1 MKASEVES
9 DFDPEDQICKN
20 ILELYGL
27 FFHKFD
33 TSLFEVFVI
42 L

>member
-1 MKASEVES
+1 MKAS

-20 ILELYGL
+20 ILELYDL

-33 TSLFEVFVI
+33 TCLLEVFVI

>member
-1 MKASEVES
+1 MKASEVEF

-20 ILELYGL
+20 ILELYDL
-27 FFHKFD
+27 LFHKFD
-33 TSLFEVFVI
+33 IGSFEVFVI